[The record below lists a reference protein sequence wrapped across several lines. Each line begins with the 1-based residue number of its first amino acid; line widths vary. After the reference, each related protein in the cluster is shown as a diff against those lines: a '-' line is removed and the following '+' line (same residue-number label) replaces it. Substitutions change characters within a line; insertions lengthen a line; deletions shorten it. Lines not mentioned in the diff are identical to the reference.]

1 MKPEEKMIEKRREC
15 AVELVK
21 AAGQEVINRAEDIV
35 GKCDGVTDLSV
46 ILSFDPAMYPSIEV
60 RREHACKECVDL
72 IVEHDDR
79 RW

>member
-1 MKPEEKMIEKRREC
+1 MKPEEKLIEKRRAC
-15 AVELVK
+15 TVELVK

-46 ILSFDPAMYPSIEV
+46 ILTFNPAMYPSIEV
-60 RREHACKECVDL
+60 RREHVCKECVDVT
-72 IVEHDDR
+72 IEDDDW